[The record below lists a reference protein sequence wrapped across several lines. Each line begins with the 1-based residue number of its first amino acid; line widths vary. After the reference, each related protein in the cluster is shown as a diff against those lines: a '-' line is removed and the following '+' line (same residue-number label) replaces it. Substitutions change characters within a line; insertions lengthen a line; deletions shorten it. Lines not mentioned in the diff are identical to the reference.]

1 MKKINKFLGAIFA
14 IVMMLGVS
22 LSTLAH
28 DFEVDGIY
36 YNILDETAK
45 TVQVSFS
52 GSSYSEVASEYSGE
66 VTIPSSVS
74 YNDATYSVTTI
85 GESAFRGCSGLTSVT
100 IPNSVNSI
108 GEEAF
113 YRCSGLTG
121 VNITDL
127 SAWCKI
133 DFNKSNSNPLRYA
146 QHLKLNGTEITNLV
160 IPNDIT
166 KIKDYT
172 FYDCDG
178 LISVTISNSV
188 TYIGESAFYDCD
200 GLISVTIPN
209 TVTSIEYEAF
219 YGCDGLTEVNIT
231 DLSAWCK
238 IDFNENTSNP
248 LSCANHLKL
257 NGTEIANLV
266 IPDDIT
272 EIKKYAFWGCS
283 GLASVTMPNSVTSI
297 GSYAFNN
304 CFGLTSVTIP
314 NSVTSI
320 SEYAFYGCSN
330 LTSVVIPNKVT
341 SIEDGTF
348 KNCYSMTSVSIPNSV
363 TSIGYQ
369 AFYRCSNLTSVTIP
383 NSVTYIGESAFYD
396 CDGLTSVIIPNS
408 VTSIGDWA
416 FYGCGLALVTI
427 GNSVSSIGH
436 GAFNGCTELS
446 SVTIPNSVT
455 YIGDEAFSYC
465 SGLTSVTIPDS
476 VTYIG
481 DWAFSGC
488 SGLTSV
494 TIPNSVTSI
503 GNYTFYCC
511 SGLTSVTIP
520 NSATSIGSSAFS
532 GCSGLTSV
540 TIPNAVTFI
549 GNEAFRNCSSLTS
562 VTIGNS
568 VTSIGDE
575 VFKYCFKL
583 NKIISLNPTP
593 PLCESEATFYIDN
606 YTKATLYVPKDSY
619 TKYFIDGVWGKFTNI
634 VKIETLVSS
643 IKLNATSIQLDKG
656 AIYTLSAT
664 INPTD
669 ATITDILWTSSNP
682 QVATVDR
689 SGKVIALSTGTTT
702 ISATIIDGSD
712 VSASCVVTVGNAG
725 ITDVKSDNTATE
737 VARYDI
743 NGRMLAQ
750 PTKGINIIK
759 MSDGSIR
766 KEWVKE

>member
-146 QHLKLNGTEITNLV
+146 QHLKLNGTEITNLI

-606 YTKATLYVPKDSY
+606 YTKATLYVPNDSY
-619 TKYFIDGVWGKFTNI
+619 TKYFKDGVWGKFTNI